1 MEARVI
7 SSRKEERV
15 AASKILPQP
24 QVPDDSAAIGTKLV
38 QAVHDALYASKIV
51 SYAQGMELLSAA
63 SIGLQLEFEFWGH
76 RDDLAWRVH
85 HSREIS

>member
-24 QVPDDSAAIGTKLV
+24 QVPTFSGNRDELV

-51 SYAQGMELLSAA
+51 SYAQGMELTRCRQHS
-63 SIGLQLEFEFWGH
+63 LQLEFEFWGH